1 MALPKSAATLATL
14 VEAMQEGKRGKVHK
28 ALMHAGDLSG
38 DDAVAA
44 LQAAHC
50 ADMNQGKFT
59 ATSLQF
65 GVVQDVFRGI
75 RKAQERVCS
84 TAEIDEHDNAV
95 TALAC
100 TAARG
105 DDVVLLEAL
114 LFWEPNFAMRCSSP
128 GDEECGRGLAEE
140 TALFFEDLSAPKCA
154 RFCRNHH
161 NDGALTHMEQAALE
175 KFEAKIRRVAKVYI
189 RKLKLRAKTSESDS
203 DEIAMRRS
211 MLHELLRSGQ
221 VGVSCVT
228 SGDEGSIFTTG
239 LCLLGAP
246 ELLAMTKTGD
256 NVEEMRRRMHV
267 TVRSALLGTLPN
279 DVSGQRVHSGTLSS
293 LIAPFSELR
302 TKHSVAILI
311 IRL

>member
-1 MALPKSAATLATL
+1 MALPKSATLATL
-14 VEAMQEGKRGKVHK
+14 LEAIQEGKRGKVHK
-28 ALMHAGDLSG
+28 ALMHAGELSG

-50 ADMNQGKFT
+50 ADMKQGKFT
-59 ATSLQF
+59 AASLEF

-75 RKAQERVCS
+75 RKAQERVCT
-84 TAEIDEHDNAV
+84 TAEICDHDNAV

-105 DDVVLLEAL
+105 DDIVLLEAL
-114 LFWEPNFAMRCSSP
+114 LNWEPNFAMRRGEP
-128 GDEECGRGLAEE
+128 GDEEGDRGLALE

-154 RFCRNHH
+154 RFCRHYH
-161 NDGALTHMEQAALE
+161 NDGVLTHMEQAALE

-203 DEIAMRRS
+203 PEIAMRRS

-221 VGVSCVT
+221 VGVSCVAT
-228 SGDEGSIFTTG
+228 GEGDSIFTTG

-246 ELLAMTKTGD
+246 ELLAMTKKGD
-256 NVEEMRRRMHV
+256 NVEEMQRRMHV
-267 TVRSALLGTLPN
+267 TVRSALLGTPPN
-279 DVSGQRVHSGTLSS
+279 DVETQRVHSGTLSS

-302 TKHSVAILI
+302 TTHSVAILI